1 MITAILLAAGQSKRI
16 PKENKLLKNFRGKI
30 LINHILKQLIK
41 SKVRRIVI
49 VLGHEYSLVRKSIM
63 KNKKIQFTLNKN
75 YKSGIASSIKT
86 GIKKINKF
94 SKGFLI
100 VQSDMPFIKK
110 THINKIYDS
119 IDKKDN
125 PVHLL
130 KFKNKIGNPIGFN
143 SSVISKFKKIKG
155 DVGAKFMVKRLKK
168 DAAIIKVKSQ
178 KIFKDLDKLT
188 DFWEKFKIYS
198 KC

>member
-1 MITAILLAAGQSKRI
+1 MINAILLAAGQSKRI
-16 PKENKLLKNFRGKI
+16 PKENKLLKKFKGKI
-30 LINHILKQLIK
+30 LINHILNQLIK
-41 SKVRRIVI
+41 SKIKKIII
-49 VLGHEYSLVRKSIM
+49 VLGHEHSLVRKAII
-63 KNKKIQFTLNKN
+63 KNKKIQFTLNKD

-86 GIKKINKF
+86 GIKKVNKV

-110 THINKIYDS
+110 THINKIYNS
-119 IDKKDN
+119 IDKKNN

-130 KFKNKIGNPIGFN
+130 KYKNKIGNPIGFN

-155 DVGAKFMVKRLKK
+155 DIGAKFMVKRLKK
-168 DAAIIKVKSQ
+168 DAAIIKVNSE

-188 DFWEKFKIYS
+188 DF
-198 KC
+198 

>member
-1 MITAILLAAGQSKRI
+1 MINAVLLAAGQSKRI
-16 PKENKLLKNFRGKI
+16 PKENKLLKKFKGKI
-30 LINHILKQLIK
+30 LINHILNQLIK
-41 SKVRRIVI
+41 SKVKKIII
-49 VLGHEYSLVRKSIM
+49 VLGHEHSLVRKAIM
-63 KNKKIQFTLNKN
+63 KNKKIQFILNKN

-86 GIKKINKF
+86 GIKKINKT

-110 THINKIYDS
+110 THINKIYNS

-125 PVHLL
+125 LVHLL

-168 DAAIIKVKSQ
+168 DAAIIKVNSQ
-178 KIFKDLDKLT
+178 KIFKDLDRLT
-188 DFWEKFKIYS
+188 DF
-198 KC
+198 

>member
-1 MITAILLAAGQSKRI
+1 MINAILLAAGQSKRI
-16 PKENKLLKNFRGKI
+16 PKENKLLKKFKGKI
-30 LINHILKQLIK
+30 LINHILNQLIK
-41 SKVRRIVI
+41 SKIKKIII
-49 VLGHEYSLVRKSIM
+49 VLGHEHSLVRKAMI
-63 KNKKIQFTLNKN
+63 KNKKIQFTLNKD

-86 GIKKINKF
+86 GIKKVNKV

-100 VQSDMPFIKK
+100 VQSDMPYIKK
-110 THINKIYDS
+110 SHINKIYNS
-119 IDKKDN
+119 LDKKNN

-130 KFKNKIGNPIGFN
+130 KYKNKIGNPIGFN

-168 DAAIIKVKSQ
+168 DAAIIKVNSE

-188 DFWEKFKIYS
+188 DF
-198 KC
+198 

>member
-1 MITAILLAAGQSKRI
+1 MINAILLAAGQSKRI
-16 PKENKLLKNFRGKI
+16 PKENKLLKKFKGKI
-30 LINHILKQLIK
+30 LINHILNQLIK
-41 SKVRRIVI
+41 SKVKKIII
-49 VLGHEYSLVRKSIM
+49 VLGHEHSLVRKTIM

-100 VQSDMPFIKK
+100 VQSDMPYIKK
-110 THINKIYDS
+110 THINKIYNS
-119 IDKKDN
+119 IDKKNN

-130 KFKNKIGNPIGFN
+130 KYKNKIGNPIGFN

-188 DFWEKFKIYS
+188 DF
-198 KC
+198 

>member
-1 MITAILLAAGQSKRI
+1 MIAAILLAAGQSKRI
-16 PKENKLLKNFRGKI
+16 PKENKLLKKFKDKI
-30 LINHILKQLIK
+30 LINHILNQLIK
-41 SKVRRIVI
+41 SKVKKIII
-49 VLGHEYSLVRKSIM
+49 VLGHEHSLVRKAIM
-63 KNKKIQFTLNKN
+63 KNKKILFTLNRDYN
-75 YKSGIASSIKT
+75 SGIASSIKT
-86 GIKKINKF
+86 GIKKVNKT

-110 THINKIYDS
+110 THINKIYNS

-168 DAAIIKVKSQ
+168 DAAIIKVNSQ
-178 KIFKDLDKLT
+178 KIFKDIDRLT
-188 DFWEKFKIYS
+188 DF
-198 KC
+198 

>member
-16 PKENKLLKNFRGKI
+16 PKENKLLKKFKGKI
-30 LINHILKQLIK
+30 LINHILNELVK
-41 SKVRRIVI
+41 SKVKKIVI

-100 VQSDMPFIKK
+100 VQSDMPYIKK
-110 THINKIYDS
+110 THINKIYNS

-130 KFKNKIGNPIGFN
+130 KYKNKIGNPIGFN

-188 DFWEKFKIYS
+188 DF
-198 KC
+198 

>member
-16 PKENKLLKNFRGKI
+16 PKENKLLKRFKRKI
-30 LINHILKQLIK
+30 LINHILNQLIK
-41 SKVRRIVI
+41 SKVKKIII
-49 VLGHEYSLVRKSIM
+49 VLGHEHSLVKNAII

-86 GIKKINKF
+86 GIKKVNKV

-100 VQSDMPFIKK
+100 VQSDMPYINK
-110 THINKIYDS
+110 THINKIYNS

-130 KFKNKIGNPIGFN
+130 KYKNKIGNPIGFN
-143 SSVISKFKKIKG
+143 SSIISKFKKIKG

-168 DAAIIKVKSQ
+168 DAAIIKVKSE
-178 KIFKDLDKLT
+178 KIFKDFDKLS
-188 DFWEKFKIYS
+188 DF
-198 KC
+198 

>member
-1 MITAILLAAGQSKRI
+1 MINAILLAAGQSKRI
-16 PKENKLLKNFRGKI
+16 PKENKLLKKFKGKI
-30 LINHILKQLIK
+30 LINHILNQLIK
-41 SKVRRIVI
+41 SKIKKIII
-49 VLGHEYSLVRKSIM
+49 VLGHEHSLVRKAMI
-63 KNKKIQFTLNKN
+63 KNKKIQFTLNKD

-86 GIKKINKF
+86 GIKKVNNV

-100 VQSDMPFIKK
+100 VQSDMPYIKK
-110 THINKIYDS
+110 NHINKIYNS
-119 IDKKDN
+119 IDKKNN

-130 KFKNKIGNPIGFN
+130 KYKNKIGNPIGFN

-168 DAAIIKVKSQ
+168 DAAIIKVNSE

-188 DFWEKFKIYS
+188 DF
-198 KC
+198 

>member
-30 LINHILKQLIK
+30 LINHILNQLIK
-41 SKVRRIVI
+41 SKIRRIVI
-49 VLGHEYSLVRKSIM
+49 VLGHEHSLVKKAII

-86 GIKKINKF
+86 GIKKMNKF

-100 VQSDMPFIKK
+100 VQSDMPYIKK
-110 THINKIYDS
+110 THINKIYNS

-125 PVHLL
+125 LVHLL
-130 KFKNKIGNPIGFN
+130 KYKNKIGNPIGFN

-155 DVGAKFMVKRLKK
+155 DVGAKFMVKRLRK

-188 DFWEKFKIYS
+188 DF
-198 KC
+198 

>member
-16 PKENKLLKNFRGKI
+16 PKENKLLKRFKGKI
-30 LINHILKQLIK
+30 LINHILNQLIK
-41 SKVRRIVI
+41 SKVKKIII
-49 VLGHEYSLVRKSIM
+49 VLGHEHSLVKKAII
-63 KNKKIQFTLNKN
+63 KNKKIQLTLNKN

-86 GIKKINKF
+86 GIKKVNKV

-110 THINKIYDS
+110 THINKIYKS

-168 DAAIIKVKSQ
+168 DAAIIKVNSH
-178 KIFKDLDKLT
+178 KIFKDLDRLT
-188 DFWEKFKIYS
+188 DF
-198 KC
+198 

>member
-16 PKENKLLKNFRGKI
+16 PKENKLLKKFKGKI
-30 LINHILKQLIK
+30 LINHILNHLIK
-41 SKVRRIVI
+41 SKVKKIII
-49 VLGHEYSLVRKSIM
+49 VLGHEHSLVRKALM
-63 KNKKIQFTLNKN
+63 KNKKILFTLNRDYN
-75 YKSGIASSIKT
+75 SGIASSIKT
-86 GIKKINKF
+86 GIKKVNKT

-110 THINKIYDS
+110 THIDKIYNS

-143 SSVISKFKKIKG
+143 SSVISKLKKIKG

-168 DAAIIKVKSQ
+168 DAAIIKVNSQ
-178 KIFKDLDKLT
+178 KIFKDLDRLT
-188 DFWEKFKIYS
+188 DF
-198 KC
+198 

>member
-1 MITAILLAAGQSKRI
+1 M
-16 PKENKLLKNFRGKI
+16 
-30 LINHILKQLIK
+30 
-41 SKVRRIVI
+41 
-49 VLGHEYSLVRKSIM
+49 GHEHSLVKKVII
-63 KNKKIQFTLNKN
+63 KNKKIQFALNKN

-100 VQSDMPFIKK
+100 VQSDMPYIKK
-110 THINKIYDS
+110 THINKIYNS
-119 IDKKDN
+119 IYKKDN

-130 KFKNKIGNPIGFN
+130 KYKNKIGNPIGFN
-143 SSVISKFKKIKG
+143 SSIISKFKKIKG

-168 DAAIIKVKSQ
+168 DAAIIKVKSE
-178 KIFKDLDKLT
+178 KIFKDFDKLN

>member
-16 PKENKLLKNFRGKI
+16 PKENKLLKKFKGKI
-30 LINHILKQLIK
+30 LINHILSQLIN
-41 SKVRRIVI
+41 SKVKKIII
-49 VLGHEYSLVRKSIM
+49 VLGHEHSLVRKAII
-63 KNKKIQFTLNKN
+63 KNKKIQFILNKN

-86 GIKKINKF
+86 GIKKINKT

-110 THINKIYDS
+110 THINKIYNS
-119 IDKKDN
+119 IDKKNN

-130 KFKNKIGNPIGFN
+130 KYKNKIGNPIGFN
-143 SSVISKFKKIKG
+143 SSIISKFKKIKG

-168 DAAIIKVKSQ
+168 DAAIIKVKSE
-178 KIFKDLDKLT
+178 KIFKDFDKLT
-188 DFWEKFKIYS
+188 DF
-198 KC
+198 